1 MGAVRKLRRTQEE
14 RSAET
19 RGALL
24 DAAIDCIL
32 DLGWAR
38 TTTTEIALRAG
49 VSRGAQLHHFPSKA
63 ELVTEA
69 VEHLFARR
77 IAEARAAFARL
88 PDGAD
93 RAAAMVDVLWEM
105 FTGPTFYVALEL
117 TVAARTDSTLC
128 ARVADVHKRFFD
140 NVRRTFVEMFPPP
153 PNASPVFDVI
163 PDFVFGLLEGMALGR
178 IVDPDEHVRTRI
190 LDLLKALS
198 GVVHAGGAAKEVAS

>member
-1 MGAVRKLRRTQEE
+1 MGVVTKLRRTQTE

-38 TTTTEIALRAG
+38 TTTTEIAARAG

-77 IAEARAAFARL
+77 IAESRVAFARL

-93 RAAAMVDVLWEM
+93 RAAAMIDVLWEM

-117 TVAARTDSTLC
+117 TVAARTDPALR
-128 ARVADVHKRFFD
+128 ARVSRVHARFID
-140 NVRRTFVEMFPPP
+140 DVRRTFREMFPPP
-153 PNASPVFDVI
+153 AEAVPFRDVV
-163 PDFVFGLLEGMALGR
+163 PLFVLSLLEGMALGK
-178 IVDPDEHVRTRI
+178 IVDPDDAHRTRM
-190 LDLLKALS
+190 LAALKALAPVME
-198 GVVHAGGAAKEVAS
+198 GRPPKETS